1 MSNNIYDK
9 YNVNISYLKR
19 DYLKNPLNITI
30 NGKGSEKPFKQ
41 DLEYLYITLNIRKDE
56 LIDYF
61 SCSIST
67 FNRWLKFYNI
77 QKPLK
82 SILKC
87 IKETNLKK
95 YGVENPFQSNI
106 IKDKIKETNL
116 KKYGVEHYT
125 QTDEYKN
132 YMNNYFKN
140 DYQNILRLKKIKET
154 NLKKYGVSSNLKLTS
169 IKNQIKETNLKK
181 YGVEYYTQSDNYK
194 FKTKETNLKK
204 YGVEYYT
211 QTDEY
216 KKYMKNEDI
225 QTIRK
230 TKEHISKI
238 LNNSYGKSKDE
249 DLIYIKLM
257 KYFKDVKRQ
266 YKSKQYPFACDFYIP
281 SKDLYIEY
289 QGYWTHGKEPY
300 IGSIEQLEKVKL
312 WESKNTKHYNNA
324 INVWTIRDPLKRKTA
339 KDNGLN
345 WIEFFNMNDF
355 EHWLN

>member
-9 YNVNISYLKR
+9 YNVNISYLKS

-77 QKPLK
+77 RKPSNLK
-82 SILKC
+82 IYHT
-87 IKETNLKK
+87 KETNLKR

-106 IKDKIKETNL
+106 IKDKIKNDCFQKYGVYYYNQTKDNQRKIQETNL
-116 KKYGVEHYT
+116 KRYGNVCSLHGNNQQKIEEIFLSKYDV
-125 QTDEYKN
+125 KN
-132 YMNNYFKN
+132 PKQLQIFK
-140 DYQNILRLKKIKET
+140 DK
-154 NLKKYGVSSNLKLTS
+154 
-169 IKNQIKETNLKK
+169 
-181 YGVEYYTQSDNYK
+181 
-194 FKTKETNLKK
+194 
-204 YGVEYYT
+204 
-211 QTDEY
+211 
-216 KKYMKNEDI
+216 DI
-225 QTIRK
+225 QT
-230 TKEHISKI
+230 KI
-238 LNNSYGKSKDE
+238 LNNTYGKSKIE
-249 DLIYIKLM
+249 DLIYNRLLEL
-257 KYFKDVKRQ
+257 FKNVKRQ

-300 IGSIEQLEKVKL
+300 IGSNEQLEKVKL

-355 EHWLN
+355 EHWFSVLI

>member
-41 DLEYLYITLNIRKDE
+41 DLKYLYITLNIRKDE

-77 QKPLK
+77 IKPSNLK
-82 SILKC
+82 IYH
-87 IKETNLKK
+87 IKESNFKK

-106 IKDKIKETNL
+106 IKDKIKNDCFQKYGVYHYNQTKDNQKKIQETNL
-116 KKYGVEHYT
+116 KRYGNVCSLHGNNQQKIEEIFLSKYGV
-125 QTDEYKN
+125 KN
-132 YMNNYFKN
+132 PKQLQIFK
-140 DYQNILRLKKIKET
+140 DK
-154 NLKKYGVSSNLKLTS
+154 
-169 IKNQIKETNLKK
+169 
-181 YGVEYYTQSDNYK
+181 
-194 FKTKETNLKK
+194 
-204 YGVEYYT
+204 
-211 QTDEY
+211 
-216 KKYMKNEDI
+216 DI
-225 QTIRK
+225 QT
-230 TKEHISKI
+230 KI
-238 LNNSYGKSKDE
+238 LNNTYGKSKIE
-249 DLIYIKLM
+249 DLIYNRLLEL
-257 KYFKDVKRQ
+257 FKDVKRQ

-355 EHWLN
+355 EHWISVLI